1 MKSEDRIKELK
12 VIIASLLIL
21 IIMLLIGIAFIHNRI
36 ELKQNDIFEFKCE
49 TSLDY
54 EFNCQNKFENITGLY
69 CLDKGFPELKCQNQL
84 K

>member
-1 MKSEDRIKELK
+1 MIQEFRIKYLE
-12 VIIASLLIL
+12 IASIVLFVLFIIFGIVLI
-21 IIMLLIGIAFIHNRI
+21 FHNHSC
-36 ELKQNDIFEFKCE
+36 QNQNSIFEFKCE

-69 CLDKGFPELKCQNQL
+69 CLDKGYPELKCQNKL